1 MIDKII
7 LPYAPVLIEST
18 RSIGY
23 SFETAVADIIDNSI
37 SAAAKDIRVCF
48 MSREPQWLCIE
59 DDGFGM
65 TEGELETAMRYGSHS
80 PHETRREDD
89 LGRFGLGLKT
99 ASLSQCRRLTV
110 MSKRQGHIV
119 AACWDLDH
127 IVQTGDWSLRFWSDA
142 EVKDLPGYLFLETH
156 ESGTVVLWQ
165 KFDRLEQESVN
176 VQQTFDE
183 KIELTRKHISLVF
196 HRFLNGEGVAS
207 DRISISFNGDSVVG
221 VDPFLTR
228 HPATQP
234 MIEQLL
240 RVNGEEIR
248 VKPYILPFASKL
260 LAKDIRSI
268 GGTDDLRQQ
277 QGFYI
282 YRNRRLIIWG
292 TWFRLI
298 KQSELGKLARVRVDI
313 PNTLDSIWEIDIKKS
328 KASLPSFIKRNLA
341 DIVRNAVG
349 RSERIYKYRGR
360 NIQTDTLT
368 HIWNPIDERGV
379 FQYRVNRD
387 FPIYTMLEKHLD
399 EAGLSLLDSF
409 VKMLEDSF
417 PYADVYYRLA
427 KNESNM
433 SERALD
439 SDSVYEIADQMVQQI
454 ISGGGSARQF
464 LNTMD
469 KMDFFAKY
477 PDVVSKIRGVYVD
490 D

>member
-1 MIDKII
+1 MVDKII
-7 LPYAPVLIEST
+7 LPYAPVLVEST

-37 SAAAKDIRVCF
+37 SAAATDIQICF
-48 MSREPQWLCIE
+48 MSKEPQWLCIE
-59 DDGFGM
+59 DDGYGM
-65 TEGELETAMRYGSHS
+65 TEDELETAMRYGSRS
-80 PHETRREDD
+80 PNNTRRKDD

-99 ASLSQCRRLTV
+99 ASLSQCRKLTV
-110 MSKRQGHIV
+110 ISKRQGHIV

-127 IVQTGDWSLRFWSDA
+127 IIQTGDWSLRFWSG
-142 EVKDLPGYLFLETH
+142 EEIRSLPGYLFLEAH

-165 KFDRLEQESVN
+165 NFDRLQQESVN
-176 VQQTFDE
+176 AQQTFDE
-183 KIELTRKHISLVF
+183 KIELARKHISLVF
-196 HRFLNGEGVAS
+196 HRFLNGDGS
-207 DRISISFNGDSVVG
+207 GNRISISFNGDPVVG

-240 RVNGEEIR
+240 RINGEEIR

-260 LAKDIRSI
+260 SAKDIQSI
-268 GGTDDLRQQ
+268 GGTNDLRQQ

-298 KQSELGKLARVRVDI
+298 RQNELGKLARVRVDI
-313 PNTLDSIWEIDIKKS
+313 PNSLDSIWEIDIKKS
-328 KASLPSFIKRNLA
+328 KASLPSFIKKNLA
-341 DIVRNAVG
+341 EIVRSAVG

-379 FQYRVNRD
+379 FQYRVNREY
-387 FPIYTMLEKHLD
+387 PIYAMLEEHLD
-399 EAGLSLLDSF
+399 EVGLPLLDSF
-409 VKMLEDSF
+409 VKMLENSF

-433 SERALD
+433 NEPVLAP
-439 SDSVYEIADQMVQQI
+439 DSVYEIADQMVQQI
-454 ISGGGSARQF
+454 ISRGGSVQQF
-464 LNTMD
+464 LKTMD
-469 KMDFFAKY
+469 NIDFFVKY
-477 PDVVSKIRGVYVD
+477 PDVVSKIREVYAHD
-490 D
+490 